1 MILLASNEN
10 PLGMPESARRA
21 AASALEGAGNYPDSN
36 GTALKNALAAR
47 LDVSPEWLTLG
58 SGSSEIL
65 ELAAQVSLKPGEGVV
80 YSQYG
85 FIVYAQATA
94 HAHAHATVV
103 PSRDFGHDLDAMRAA
118 IGDDTK
124 LVFVANPNNPTGTFI
139 DAAPLLAF
147 LQSVPAHVTV
157 LLDEAYTEYLSPA
170 QRYDSIEWVRRL
182 PNLIVARTF
191 SKAFGLAGLRIGYGV
206 SQPAL
211 TARMNAQRP
220 RFNVT
225 TPAQAAAV
233 AALGDAEFL
242 ARTYD
247 AEHRR
252 ARPARRGLHRTGPG
266 VHPLVGQLPDGAG
279 RRCAGRACAPAGRR
293 HRGVA
298 ARPLRPAAVAAR
310 QRRPA
315 RAEQGR
321 ARRVAL
327 RSRRLSL
334 VCSAR
339 YDDNITPEETECMKR
354 RQFAAQAAAVIA
366 TTAIAPMAFAQQAPR
381 AHPGRL
387 SAGRVGG
394 RGGAAAGRQDARVA
408 RAERHHRQQAG
419 RGGPARAGRAQ
430 ALAAR
435 RQHAD
440 LLAERRDG
448 DPPVALF
455 EPGLRPG
462 EGFHADRARQ
472 HLRLRGDGR
481 GRARRPAT

>member
-21 AASALEGAGNYPDSN
+21 AAAALEGAGNYPDSN

-47 LDVSPEWLTLG
+47 LDVPPDWLTLG

-94 HAHAHATVV
+94 HAHARATVV

-118 IGDDTK
+118 IGDDTR

-147 LQSVPAHVTV
+147 LQSVPAHATV

-170 QRYDSIEWVRRL
+170 QRYNSIEWVRRL

-211 TARMNAQRP
+211 AARMNAQRP

-233 AALGDAEFL
+233 AALGDADFL
-242 ARTYD
+242 ARTY
-247 AEHRR
+247 E
-252 ARPARRGLHRTGPG
+252 LNT
-266 VHPLVGQLPDGAG
+266 AG
-279 RRCAGRACAPAGRR
+279 RDQLAAGFTELGLTYIPSSGNFLMVQVGDAQAVHARLLAAGVEVSLL
-293 HRGVA
+293 G
-298 ARPLRPAAVAAR
+298 PYGLPQWLRVSVGLPEQNQAVLA
-310 QRRPA
+310 
-315 RAEQGR
+315 
-321 ARRVAL
+321 AL
-327 RSRRLSL
+327 R
-334 VCSAR
+334 
-339 YDDNITPEETECMKR
+339 
-354 RQFAAQAAAVIA
+354 
-366 TTAIAPMAFAQQAPR
+366 
-381 AHPGRL
+381 
-387 SAGRVGG
+387 
-394 RGGAAAGRQDARVA
+394 
-408 RAERHHRQQAG
+408 
-419 RGGPARAGRAQ
+419 
-430 ALAAR
+430 
-435 RQHAD
+435 
-440 LLAERRDG
+440 
-448 DPPVALF
+448 
-455 EPGLRPG
+455 
-462 EGFHADRARQ
+462 
-472 HLRLRGDGR
+472 
-481 GRARRPAT
+481 